1 MNCAEFQ
8 KALPEFAE
16 PQRDTA
22 LQAHLRSCSD
32 CSLLVSDLDSIVA
45 AAPSLA
51 ASEDPNPQ
59 IWLQLEA
66 ALKNEG
72 LIRQPAAPLLVP
84 PPQEGRGWRLSW
96 ALPVAAAVALTIGL
110 LVYRPSTHQN
120 LQSTGKTAVTES
132 AAAVQTAAATN
143 AGINE
148 DQDLLEVVG
157 TQSPTMRAEYAANL
171 KDVNAYIR
179 DAEDAAKA
187 NPDDEQAQESVM
199 NAYEQRSMLYEMAM
213 DRSLP

>member
-8 KALPEFAE
+8 KALPEHAE
-16 PQRDTA
+16 PQRDTV
-22 LQAHLRSCSD
+22 LQAHLRSCSN

-51 ASEDPNPQ
+51 EAEDPNPR

-72 LIRQPAAPLLVP
+72 LIRQPEPAFAEKRP
-84 PPQEGRGWRLSW
+84 ERSRSWW
-96 ALPVAAAVALTIGL
+96 ALAWAVPVAAALVIGL
-110 LVYRPSTHQN
+110 VFYGPGTNR
-120 LQSTGKTAVTES
+120 KTES
-132 AAAVQTAAATN
+132 GRVDTQP
-143 AGINE
+143 AGNSEPAINRD

-157 TQSPTMRAEYAANL
+157 SHSPAMRAEYAVNL
-171 KDVNAYIR
+171 SNVNAYIR
-179 DAEDAAKA
+179 EAEETAKA
-187 NPDDEQAQESVM
+187 NPDDEQAQESLM
-199 NAYEQRSMLYEMAM
+199 NAYDQRSMVYEMAM

>member
-72 LIRQPAAPLLVP
+72 LIRQPAAPLVAP
-84 PPQEGRGWRLSW
+84 FVGIAGRGCCRFDNRTVG
-96 ALPVAAAVALTIGL
+96 LPAFYTPKPPK
-110 LVYRPSTHQN
+110 YRKD
-120 LQSTGKTAVTES
+120 GR
-132 AAAVQTAAATN
+132 
-143 AGINE
+143 
-148 DQDLLEVVG
+148 D
-157 TQSPTMRAEYAANL
+157 RACCSRADCRGYQCR
-171 KDVNAYIR
+171 Y
-179 DAEDAAKA
+179 
-187 NPDDEQAQESVM
+187 
-199 NAYEQRSMLYEMAM
+199 
-213 DRSLP
+213 